1 LKERIGEKKNQFQA
15 HALTKPMSHYAEYK
29 QEGSIMDLL
38 MVKDE
43 DEEIVAPPSS
53 ENESVASDQES
64 SPSSENDE
72 IIPSQTS
79 KYACEV
85 SLNVTENNAVVVVV
99 ESECDETE
107 LSDSSTEPNHSIVI
121 NEKKRPRDDQVELE
135 VSSKRAKLSEEET
148 PSSISTTYQLSK
160 TVEKI
165 LIDFDNLP
173 QGETHH
179 RIVITV
185 DGNLQELR
193 VQPPTKKH
201 EDWWSWLWSWTKSTT
216 PNHTTLAEEK
226 LSNLTEISVVTGNVG
241 GDVFLN
247 KGNLFCESV
256 GGDVQV
262 ESGCIKVE
270 GNIGQGVIN
279 NHGNVNVD
287 GHIEGN
293 VSIRDGDV
301 TCRGNIHGGVSIV
314 K

>member
-1 LKERIGEKKNQFQA
+1 
-15 HALTKPMSHYAEYK
+15 MSHYAEYK

-64 SPSSENDE
+64 APSSENDE

-79 KYACEV
+79 KQACEL
-85 SLNVTENNAVVVVV
+85 SLNVTENNAMVVV
-99 ESECDETE
+99 ESESDETE

-121 NEKKRPRDDQVELE
+121 NEKKRPRDNQVELE
-135 VSSKRAKLSEEET
+135 VPHKRAKLTEEET
-148 PSSISTTYQLSK
+148 PSSLSTTYQLSK

-165 LIDFDNLP
+165 LINFDNWP
-173 QGETHH
+173 QGETR

-185 DGNLQELR
+185 DGKLQELR
-193 VQPPTKKH
+193 VQPPMKKR
-201 EDWWSWLWSWTKSTT
+201 EGWWSWFWPWTRSTT
-216 PNHTTLAEEK
+216 PDQTTLAEEK
-226 LSNLTEISVVTGNVG
+226 LSHLTEISVVTGNVE

-262 ESGCIKVE
+262 ESGCIKIE
-270 GNIGQGVIN
+270 GDIGQGVIN

-287 GHIEGN
+287 GDIEGN